1 MNQPTPSISRE
12 LIRMIHPWVILASVL
27 TYALGGGIA
36 HYLGSS
42 INWSSYW
49 VGQVSVIILII
60 SSYLLRDYFE
70 MPVMLEK
77 KPEPGDPP
85 VLTRTILGQIS
96 ATFLT
101 VGAVLTV
108 LLLANHGLN
117 PQAFLIL
124 GLAFVLA
131 MAYAIPPLRL
141 ANSGY
146 GELAS
151 AILVV
156 NLVPGFSFLLQ
167 SGEYHRLL
175 ALVTLP
181 LTFLYLAAYLA
192 MTLQSYAGD
201 IRSGRKNMLVR
212 LGWQRGMTVHN
223 MLILLG
229 FLVMGTAAL
238 AGLPWGITW
247 PGLLGLP
254 LGLFQIWQM
263 WSIANG
269 ARPRWQLLVITS
281 GATLALTAYFV
292 NFALWTG

>member
-1 MNQPTPSISRE
+1 MDQPTPPASRD
-12 LIRMIHPWVILASVL
+12 LIRIIHPWVILASVL

-36 HYLGSS
+36 HYLGSQ
-42 INWSSYW
+42 INWTSYL
-49 VGQVSVIILII
+49 VGQACVIILII
-60 SSYLLRDYFE
+60 SSYLLREYFD

-108 LLLANHGLN
+108 LLLANHQLN
-117 PQAFLIL
+117 PQSFLIL
-124 GLAFVLA
+124 GLSFILA

-141 ANSGY
+141 AHSGY

-156 NLVPGFSFLLQ
+156 NLLPGFSFLLQ
-167 SGEYHRLL
+167 NGEYHRLL

-192 MTLQSYAGD
+192 ISLQSYAGD

>member
-1 MNQPTPSISRE
+1 MNQPDPPVSRE
-12 LIRMIHPWVILASVL
+12 LSRIVHPWVVLASLL

-36 HYLGSS
+36 HYLGSQ
-42 INWSSYW
+42 INWITYL
-49 VGQVSVIILII
+49 VGQSCVIILLI
-60 SSYLLRDYFE
+60 SSYLLREYFD
-70 MPVMLEK
+70 MPPAIER
-77 KPEPGDPP
+77 KPEPGEPP

-108 LLLANHGLN
+108 LLLANHQLN

-124 GLAFVLA
+124 GLAFILA
-131 MAYAIPPLRL
+131 IAYAIPPLRL
-141 ANSGY
+141 AHSGY

-156 NLVPGFSFLLQ
+156 NLVPAFAFLLQ

-181 LTFLYLAAYLA
+181 MTFLYLAAYLA
-192 MTLQSYAGD
+192 ISLQSYAGD
-201 IRSGRKNMLVR
+201 VRKGRKNMLVR
-212 LGWQRGMTVHN
+212 LGWQRGMMVHN

-263 WSIANG
+263 ASIANG
-269 ARPRWQLLVITS
+269 ARPRWQLLMITS